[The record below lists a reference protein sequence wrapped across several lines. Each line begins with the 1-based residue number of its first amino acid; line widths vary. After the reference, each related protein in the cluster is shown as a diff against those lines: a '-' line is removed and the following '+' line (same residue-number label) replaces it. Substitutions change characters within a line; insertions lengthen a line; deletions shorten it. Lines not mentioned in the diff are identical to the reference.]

1 MFALALAAD
10 ELPDTDAL
18 DVLKPSIDGGPV
30 PPYLGGD
37 VIDTDGTLIHPPGM
51 LID

>member
-1 MFALALAAD
+1 MFGLALAAD
-10 ELPDTDAL
+10 ELPDTDTL
-18 DVLKPSIDGGPV
+18 NILKPSIDGCPV

-37 VIDTDGTLIHPPGM
+37 IVRADSPAVQAPSL